1 MSASRSGSGGGF
13 GGFVAVLVLIAIIIK
28 PIWWILATIALAG
41 LFFLLRAVVRW

>member
-1 MSASRSGSGGGF
+1 M
-13 GGFVAVLVLIAIIIK
+13 AVLVLIAIIIK